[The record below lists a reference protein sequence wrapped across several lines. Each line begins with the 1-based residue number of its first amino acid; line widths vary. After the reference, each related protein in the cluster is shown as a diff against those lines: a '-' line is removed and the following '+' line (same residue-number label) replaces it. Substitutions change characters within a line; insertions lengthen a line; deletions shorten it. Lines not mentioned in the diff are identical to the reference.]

1 MEPDI
6 LGLLLSFAGN
16 QMFNFSHFRKIIQE
30 NKLPLLIFFI
40 LSVALSL
47 TFPTG
52 FSIRYAYQ
60 LDDIATEPIIAP
72 FDFGI
77 LKTEQKLNKDLN
89 EAKESVPYSFK
100 RNQDFVN
107 KQISQIDTFFVY
119 LGDIDNSH
127 SEYIASQD
135 SLYKYRYE
143 PEFESFQNSFIAD
156 STTYV
161 TLYNAFLNQYS
172 FQIDRKQ
179 WDQLLG
185 VTGELAEPINLE
197 IFKNSI
203 KQICLNRWAEGLL
216 DEPLENIESLDISIV
231 QGGELVIGPVKNYND
246 IESAW
251 KKNKEEVNIVYP
263 DELDIKSIL
272 SYELINEFTKPNILF
287 DKELTLKRQKERLDK
302 VSRFQGTVLANELIV
317 DTNNRIT
324 DNVLLKLKSLQFES
338 GRRLGY
344 DKAADKIREYLGA
357 FFVISIL
364 IFLLFSFLYIYRNH
378 YFKNYKILILISLL
392 MYSMI
397 LFAWVVQSYQLP
409 VYIIP
414 IAMISM
420 LVTVLLDASVAI
432 MVSTILILL
441 VSLLIG
447 NDLDFAIIQ
456 FFISFMAIFSVRRLR
471 KRRQIIMTMLLLVFC
486 SVFVFFSVM
495 LFKGIDF
502 LDYNY
507 SNVGYLALASFL
519 CPILSFGL
527 VPLFEPSFGITTDL
541 TLIELLDYDQPLL
554 KKLME
559 DAPGTHTHSVK
570 VGTLA
575 ESCANAIGAR
585 ALLCRVGAYYHD
597 IGKVKKP
604 EYYAENQIGINKHD
618 SISPHMSVKIL
629 KQHVTD
635 GLELA
640 DEYGIPSIVKEF
652 IATHHATNRIEYF
665 YQKALN
671 ESDNPESIDE
681 KEFRYP
687 GPKPSTKETAIVMIA
702 EAIEA
707 QANSVKNPTL
717 EKFEKMIDDAI
728 KARLQDG
735 QLDECPLTMSD
746 LQKIKGRRDGK
757 EGLLPVLSGLYHSRP
772 EYPSKKE
779 DD

>member
-1 MEPDI
+1 MVDI
-6 LGLLLSFAGN
+6 LGHQLQFVGN
-16 QMFNFSHFRKIIQE
+16 NMFNFSQIKKIIQA
-30 NKLPLLIFFI
+30 NQIPLLIFFG
-40 LSVALSL
+40 LSIALSL
-47 TFPTG
+47 AFPTG

-77 LKTEQKLNKDLN
+77 LKTEQKLEQDLD
-89 EAKESVPYSFK
+89 EAKKSVPYSFT
-100 RNQDFVN
+100 RDQDFVN
-107 KQISQIDTFFVY
+107 NQISQIDTFFIY
-119 LGDIDNSH
+119 LNDINTAHDQ
-127 SEYIASQD
+127 YLTSQD
-135 SLYKYRYE
+135 SLYNYRYE

-161 TLYNAFLNQYS
+161 TLYDAFLNQYS
-172 FQIDRKQ
+172 FQIEKNQ

-185 VTGELAEPINLE
+185 VTNELSEPINLE
-197 IFKNSI
+197 SFKNSI

-216 DEPLENIESLDISIV
+216 DEPLESIESLNISIV
-231 QGGELVIGPVKNYND
+231 QGGELVISPVKNFND

-251 KKNKEEVNIVYP
+251 KKNKEEVNVIYE

-287 DKELTLKRQKERLDK
+287 DKELTVSRQKERLDK

-324 DNVLLKLKSLQFES
+324 ENVLLKLKSLQFES

-344 DKAADKIREYLGA
+344 EKATDKFREYLGA
-357 FFVISIL
+357 FFVVSI
-364 IFLLFSFLYIYRNH
+364 LLFSLFAFLYIYRNH
-378 YFKNYKILILISLL
+378 YFKNYKILALISLL
-392 MYSMI
+392 MYGII
-397 LFAWVVQSYQLP
+397 LFAWIVQSYQLP

-414 IAMISM
+414 IAMVSM
-420 LVTVLLDASVAI
+420 LLTVLLDASVAI
-432 MVSTILILL
+432 MISTITILL
-441 VSLLIG
+441 ISLLIG

-456 FFISFMAIFSVRRLR
+456 FFISFMSIFSVRRLR
-471 KRRQIIMTMLLLVFC
+471 KRRQIIITMLLLVFC

-507 SNVGYLALASFL
+507 STVGYLALASFL

-527 VPLFEPSFGITTDL
+527 VPLFEPTFGITTDL
-541 TLIELLDYDQPLL
+541 SLIELLDYDQPLL

-575 ESCANAIGAR
+575 ESCANAVGAR

-597 IGKVKKP
+597 IGKVKNP
-604 EYYAENQIGINKHD
+604 EYYAENQIGVNKHD
-618 SISPHMSVKIL
+618 SISPHMSAKIL

-635 GLELA
+635 GLDLA
-640 DEYGIPSIVKEF
+640 DEYGIPSIVKDF
-652 IATHHATNRIEYF
+652 IATHHATNRMEYF
-665 YQKALN
+665 YQKALSQ
-671 ESDNPESIDE
+671 SDDSDTVDE

-687 GPKPSTKETAIVMIA
+687 GPKPNTKETAIVMIA

-707 QANSVKNPTL
+707 QANSIKNPTF
-717 EKFEKMIDDAI
+717 EKFEAMIDEAI
-728 KARLQDG
+728 KGRLQDG

-772 EYPSKKE
+772 EYPSKE

>member
-1 MEPDI
+1 MDI
-6 LGLLLSFAGN
+6 LGHQLQFVGN
-16 QMFNFSHFRKIIQE
+16 NMFNFSQIKKIIQA
-30 NKLPLLIFFI
+30 NQIPLLIFFG
-40 LSVALSL
+40 LSIALSL
-47 TFPTG
+47 AFPTG

-77 LKTEQKLNKDLN
+77 LKTEQKLEQDLD
-89 EAKESVPYSFK
+89 EAKKSVPYSFT
-100 RNQDFVN
+100 RDQDFVN
-107 KQISQIDTFFVY
+107 NQISQIDTFFIY
-119 LGDIDNSH
+119 LNDINNAHDQ
-127 SEYIASQD
+127 YLASQD
-135 SLYKYRYE
+135 SLYNYRYE

-161 TLYNAFLNQYS
+161 TLYDAFLNQYS
-172 FQIDRKQ
+172 FQIEKNQ

-185 VTGELAEPINLE
+185 VTNELSEPINLE
-197 IFKNSI
+197 NFKNSI

-216 DEPLENIESLDISIV
+216 DEPLTSIESLNISIV
-231 QGGELVIGPVKNYND
+231 QGGELVISPVKNFND

-251 KKNKEEVNIVYP
+251 KKNKEEINVIYE

-287 DKELTLKRQKERLDK
+287 DKELTVSRQKERLDK

-324 DNVLLKLKSLQFES
+324 ENVLLKLKSLQFES

-344 DKAADKIREYLGA
+344 EKATDKFREYLGA
-357 FFVISIL
+357 FFVVSI
-364 IFLLFSFLYIYRNH
+364 LLFSLFAFLYIYRNH
-378 YFKNYKILILISLL
+378 YFKNYKILVLISLL
-392 MYSMI
+392 IYGII
-397 LFAWVVQSYQLP
+397 LFAWIVQSYQLP

-414 IAMISM
+414 IAMVSM
-420 LVTVLLDASVAI
+420 LLTVLLDASVAI
-432 MVSTILILL
+432 MISTITILL
-441 VSLLIG
+441 ISLLIG

-456 FFISFMAIFSVRRLR
+456 FFISFMSIFSVRRLR
-471 KRRQIIMTMLLLVFC
+471 KRRQIIITMLLLVFC

-495 LFKGIDF
+495 LFKGVDF

-507 SNVGYLALASFL
+507 STVGYLALASFL

-527 VPLFEPSFGITTDL
+527 VPLFEPTFGITTDL
-541 TLIELLDYDQPLL
+541 SLIELLDYDQPLL

-575 ESCANAIGAR
+575 ESCANAVGAR

-597 IGKVKKP
+597 IGKVKNP
-604 EYYAENQIGINKHD
+604 EYYAENQIGVNKHD
-618 SISPHMSVKIL
+618 SISPHMSAKIL

-635 GLELA
+635 GLDLA
-640 DEYGIPSIVKEF
+640 DEYGLPSIVKDF
-652 IATHHATNRIEYF
+652 IATHHATNRMEYF
-665 YQKALN
+665 YQKALSQ
-671 ESDNPESIDE
+671 SDDSDTVDE

-687 GPKPSTKETAIVMIA
+687 GPKPTTKETAIVMIA

-707 QANSVKNPTL
+707 QANSIKNPTF
-717 EKFEKMIDDAI
+717 EKFEAMIDEAI
-728 KARLQDG
+728 KGRLQDG

-772 EYPSKKE
+772 EYPSKE